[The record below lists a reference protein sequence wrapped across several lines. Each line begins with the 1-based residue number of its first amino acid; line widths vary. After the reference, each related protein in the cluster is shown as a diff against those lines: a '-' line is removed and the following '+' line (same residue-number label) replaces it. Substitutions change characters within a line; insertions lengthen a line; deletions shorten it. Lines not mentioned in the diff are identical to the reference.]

1 MEEVETSKVPLLRSW
16 KLDPQSGVEMQYT
29 SGSKREKHPYT
40 NPNLIDNTQVR
51 KSLQTP
57 AFKNHSIKWS
67 SNQLSTY
74 HISQKSPIGI
84 TIFISV
90 DKRGPCGNMVCC
102 VQSDPLSNFPGV
114 SLGLLPRRGPLPK
127 VVRLPNKPVPPPI
140 DHSLCTRHNTS
151 PFQVSDVLKSY
162 NYLFLLL
169 IISYCFPIK
178 SS

>member
-16 KLDPQSGVEMQYT
+16 KLDPQNGVEMQYT

-57 AFKNHSIKWS
+57 AFKN
-67 SNQLSTY
+67 SNQPSPFQ
-74 HISQKSPIGI
+74 ISQKIPISNI
-84 TIFISV
+84 AIFISV

-102 VQSDPLSNFPGV
+102 VQSDPLSNFLGV

-140 DHSLCTRHNTS
+140 DHSLSTRHNTG
-151 PFQVSDVLKSY
+151 PFQVSRA
-162 NYLFLLL
+162 
-169 IISYCFPIK
+169 
-178 SS
+178 